1 METRPSKS
9 KSPFS
14 SVVTSVVCPVTA
26 VVCVVTPV
34 VTVVAVPPYWWVVV
48 VVVVIN
54 CGVVVV
60 TSCGVVVEMIL
71 VSGRFV
77 VAATVVVGLGARKR
91 RCGRG
96 EVVLR
101 RGERADRLG
110 LVLSG
115 TLHIVKEDFWGSR
128 TIVGLARSGEVF
140 AEAYAC
146 LGGEPLEVAVLAA
159 ADAEVLFLNSVQAL
173 SCARPGAAEFTRNL
187 LTILAG
193 RNLTLTR
200 KIGHMARR
208 TTRDKLLSYLSAQA
222 MQAGGPEFDIPL
234 DRQQLADYL
243 AVDRSAMSTALG
255 KLRDEG
261 VLTFQKNHFHLLQQ
275 MEQTD

>member
-1 METRPSKS
+1 MEVS
-9 KSPFS
+9 
-14 SVVTSVVCPVTA
+14 TA
-26 VVCVVTPV
+26 LLLRTPLFRGIPQE
-34 VTVVAVPPYWWVVV
+34 ALPALL
-48 VVVVIN
+48 
-54 CGVVVV
+54 
-60 TSCGVVVEMIL
+60 E
-71 VSGRFV
+71 
-77 VAATVVVGLGARKR
+77 GLGARKR

-128 TIVGLARSGEVF
+128 TIV
-140 AEAYAC
+140 AYAC

-159 ADAEVLFLNSVQAL
+159 ADAEVLFLSSVQAL

>member
-1 METRPSKS
+1 MMKLGFIGTGNMAGAIMGGIIKKGIFRPEEIIGADIS
-9 KSPFS
+9 
-14 SVVTSVVCPVTA
+14 
-26 VVCVVTPV
+26 
-34 VTVVAVPPYWWVVV
+34 
-48 VVVVIN
+48 
-54 CGVVVV
+54 
-60 TSCGVVVEMIL
+60 EE
-71 VSGRFV
+71 GR
-77 VAATVVVGLGARKR
+77 RK
-91 RCGRG
+91 
-96 EVVLR
+96 
-101 RGERADRLG
+101 
-110 LVLSG
+110 
-115 TLHIVKEDFWGSR
+115 TK
-128 TIVGLARSGEVF
+128 
-140 AEAYAC
+140 EAY
-146 LGGEPLEVAVLAA
+146 GIEVTDDNRKA
-159 ADAEVLFLNSVQAL
+159 ADAEVLFLNGVQAL
-173 SCARPGAAEFTRNL
+173 SCDRPGAAEFTRNL

-261 VLTFQKNHFHLLQQ
+261 VLTFQKNHFRLLRE

>member
-1 METRPSKS
+1 MEVS
-9 KSPFS
+9 
-14 SVVTSVVCPVTA
+14 TA
-26 VVCVVTPV
+26 LLLRTPLFRGIPQE
-34 VTVVAVPPYWWVVV
+34 ALPALL
-48 VVVVIN
+48 
-54 CGVVVV
+54 
-60 TSCGVVVEMIL
+60 E
-71 VSGRFV
+71 
-77 VAATVVVGLGARKR
+77 GLGARKR

-115 TLHIVKEDFWGSR
+115 P
-128 TIVGLARSGEVF
+128 GEVF

>member
-1 METRPSKS
+1 MWA
-9 KSPFS
+9 SPG
-14 SVVTSVVCPVTA
+14 P
-26 VVCVVTPV
+26 
-34 VTVVAVPPYWWVVV
+34 
-48 VVVVIN
+48 
-54 CGVVVV
+54 
-60 TSCGVVVEMIL
+60 
-71 VSGRFV
+71 
-77 VAATVVVGLGARKR
+77 
-91 RCGRG
+91 
-96 EVVLR
+96 
-101 RGERADRLG
+101 
-110 LVLSG
+110 
-115 TLHIVKEDFWGSR
+115 
-128 TIVGLARSGEVF
+128 GEVF

-200 KIGHMARR
+200 KIGHMAAAPPGQAAQ
-208 TTRDKLLSYLSAQA
+208 YLSAQA

>member
-1 METRPSKS
+1 MKDAALLA
-9 KSPFS
+9 SPLFRGA
-14 SVVTSVVCPVTA
+14 TSEE
-26 VVCVVTPV
+26 
-34 VTVVAVPPYWWVVV
+34 
-48 VVVVIN
+48 I
-54 CGVVVV
+54 
-60 TSCGVVVEMIL
+60 
-71 VSGRFV
+71 
-77 VAATVVVGLGARKR
+77 AAMLPCLGASPR
-91 RCGRG
+91 RFA
-96 EVVLR
+96 
-101 RGERADRLG
+101 RGERILRAGEPTRYMG
-110 LVLSG
+110 LVLTGSVLVEHTDMQG
-115 TLHIVKEDFWGSR
+115 AVTLLGRAEP
-128 TIVGLARSGEVF
+128 GELF

-193 RNLTLTR
+193 RNLT
-200 KIGHMARR
+200 RR

>member
-1 METRPSKS
+1 MRRCLLSS
-9 KSPFS
+9 S
-14 SVVTSVVCPVTA
+14 SVA
-26 VVCVVTPV
+26 
-34 VTVVAVPPYWWVVV
+34 
-48 VVVVIN
+48 
-54 CGVVVV
+54 
-60 TSCGVVVEMIL
+60 
-71 VSGRFV
+71 
-77 VAATVVVGLGARKR
+77 R
-91 RCGRG
+91 RCP
-96 EVVLR
+96 
-101 RGERADRLG
+101 A
-110 LVLSG
+110 
-115 TLHIVKEDFWGSR
+115 
-128 TIVGLARSGEVF
+128 
-140 AEAYAC
+140 
-146 LGGEPLEVAVLAA
+146 
-159 ADAEVLFLNSVQAL
+159 
-173 SCARPGAAEFTRNL
+173 ARPGAAEFTRNL

>member
-1 METRPSKS
+1 MKTWFEWMDRCYAPPVEEALGTQQEAARLKEKVFAQLHSRPA
-9 KSPFS
+9 P
-14 SVVTSVVCPVTA
+14 
-26 VVCVVTPV
+26 
-34 VTVVAVPPYWWVVV
+34 
-48 VVVVIN
+48 
-54 CGVVVV
+54 
-60 TSCGVVVEMIL
+60 
-71 VSGRFV
+71 
-77 VAATVVVGLGARKR
+77 AAAPAAQPARPR
-91 RCGRG
+91 R
-96 EVVLR
+96 LR
-101 RGERADRLG
+101 RM
-110 LVLSG
+110 
-115 TLHIVKEDFWGSR
+115 
-128 TIVGLARSGEVF
+128 
-140 AEAYAC
+140 
-146 LGGEPLEVAVLAA
+146 AVLAA
-159 ADAEVLFLNSVQAL
+159 ADAEVLFLNSVPAL

>member
-1 METRPSKS
+1 MKDAALLA
-9 KSPFS
+9 SPLFRGA
-14 SVVTSVVCPVTA
+14 TSEE
-26 VVCVVTPV
+26 
-34 VTVVAVPPYWWVVV
+34 
-48 VVVVIN
+48 I
-54 CGVVVV
+54 
-60 TSCGVVVEMIL
+60 
-71 VSGRFV
+71 
-77 VAATVVVGLGARKR
+77 AAMLPCLGASPR
-91 RCGRG
+91 RFA
-96 EVVLR
+96 
-101 RGERADRLG
+101 RGERILRAGEPTRYMG
-110 LVLSG
+110 LVLTGSVLIEHTDMQG
-115 TLHIVKEDFWGSR
+115 AVTLLGRAEPGD
-128 TIVGLARSGEVF
+128 LF

-159 ADAEVLFLNSVQAL
+159 ADAEVLFLSSVQAL

>member
-1 METRPSKS
+1 MEVS
-9 KSPFS
+9 
-14 SVVTSVVCPVTA
+14 TA
-26 VVCVVTPV
+26 LLLRTPLFRGIPQE
-34 VTVVAVPPYWWVVV
+34 ALPALL
-48 VVVVIN
+48 
-54 CGVVVV
+54 
-60 TSCGVVVEMIL
+60 E
-71 VSGRFV
+71 
-77 VAATVVVGLGARKR
+77 GLGARKR

-200 KIGHMARR
+200 KIGHMPAAPPGTSCSVICPPRPCR
-208 TTRDKLLSYLSAQA
+208 PEGRSLISRWIANSWQTIWRWTAAPCLPHLESSGTR
-222 MQAGGPEFDIPL
+222 
-234 DRQQLADYL
+234 
-243 AVDRSAMSTALG
+243 VC
-255 KLRDEG
+255 
-261 VLTFQKNHFHLLQQ
+261 
-275 MEQTD
+275 